1 MHMARY
7 IRRRLLTAIP
17 VFFGITFLVFLF
29 LNLTPASITDLMGE
43 GSTASAA
50 EKAALSAYLGLDKP
64 FPVRYLAWLGA
75 LLRGDLGTSFA
86 MGRPVAALVE
96 IGRAHV

>member
-43 GSTASAA
+43 GSTARAA
-50 EKAALSAYLGLDKP
+50 EKAARAAALGLGNP
-64 FPVRYLAWLGA
+64 VPVR
-75 LLRGDLGTSFA
+75 
-86 MGRPVAALVE
+86 
-96 IGRAHV
+96 